1 MVNTKLSWIVENKNK
16 DILNIMV
23 YMNTQLSFIYYF
35 NWMVNIFSYVKYSE
49 ASFPM
54 TGQYTALL
62 LLTSVIWVLLWL
74 GYRQNKINDEIKKKE
89 KEERINAKTERRR
102 KLESLYPNKKSS
114 F

>member
-1 MVNTKLSWIVENKNK
+1 
-16 DILNIMV
+16 
-23 YMNTQLSFIYYF
+23 
-35 NWMVNIFSYVKYSE
+35 MVNILSYVKYSE

-62 LLTSVIWVLLWL
+62 LLTSVIWVLLWF

-102 KLESLYPNKKSS
+102 KLESLYPNRKNS

>member
-1 MVNTKLSWIVENKNK
+1 MIT
-16 DILNIMV
+16 
-23 YMNTQLSFIYYF
+23 F
-35 NWMVNIFSYVKYSE
+35 FSYVKYSE

-62 LLTSVIWVLLWL
+62 LLTTVIWILLWI

-102 KLESLYPNKKSS
+102 KLESFMKKARCQ
-114 F
+114 

>member
-1 MVNTKLSWIVENKNK
+1 MI
-16 DILNIMV
+16 IL
-23 YMNTQLSFIYYF
+23 
-35 NWMVNIFSYVKYSE
+35 FSYVKYSE

-62 LLTSVIWVLLWL
+62 LMTTIIWILLWI

-89 KEERINAKTERRR
+89 KEQKINAKTERRK
-102 KLESLYPNKKSS
+102 KLESLYPIRKSN

>member
-1 MVNTKLSWIVENKNK
+1 MITL
-16 DILNIMV
+16 
-23 YMNTQLSFIYYF
+23 FC
-35 NWMVNIFSYVKYSE
+35 YVKYSE

-62 LLTSVIWVLLWL
+62 LLTTIIWILLWV

-89 KEERINAKTERRR
+89 KEERINEKNERRR
-102 KLESLYPNKKSS
+102 KLESLYPNRKGN

>member
-1 MVNTKLSWIVENKNK
+1 MVTL
-16 DILNIMV
+16 
-23 YMNTQLSFIYYF
+23 
-35 NWMVNIFSYVKYSE
+35 FSYVKYSE

-62 LLTSVIWVLLWL
+62 LLTTIIWILLWI

-89 KEERINAKTERRR
+89 KEVRINEKTERRK
-102 KLESLYPNKKSS
+102 KLESLYPNRKGN

>member
-1 MVNTKLSWIVENKNK
+1 MVNL
-16 DILNIMV
+16 
-23 YMNTQLSFIYYF
+23 
-35 NWMVNIFSYVKYSE
+35 FSYVKYSE

-62 LLTSVIWVLLWL
+62 LLTSVIWVLLWI

-89 KEERINAKTERRR
+89 KEERINKKTERRR
-102 KLESLYPNKKSS
+102 KLESLYPNRKGK

>member
-1 MVNTKLSWIVENKNK
+1 MVN
-16 DILNIMV
+16 
-23 YMNTQLSFIYYF
+23 F
-35 NWMVNIFSYVKYSE
+35 FSYVKYSE

-62 LLTSVIWVLLWL
+62 LLTSVIWILLWL

-102 KLESLYPNKKSS
+102 KLESLYPNRKNS